1 MRKLALFAA
10 AAWLLLAAILISPQ
24 SAEAKNKIWTG
35 RVVHVSTTNIK
46 VYNPTGHQTLSFLL
60 LPKFK
65 NVFSSDGKTTY
76 QMAKIRNGMYV
87 KVWYDQGLLGA
98 RHADKIYVSSNGAVI
113 KS

>member
-1 MRKLALFAA
+1 MRKLALFAVS
-10 AAWLLLAAILISPQ
+10 AWLLLAAVLISPQ

-35 RVVHVSTTNIK
+35 KVVHVSTSNIK

-60 LPKFK
+60 WPKFK
-65 NVFSSDGKTTY
+65 NVFSDDGKTTY
-76 QMAKIRNGMYV
+76 QMAKIHNGTYV

-98 RHADKIYVSSNGAVI
+98 RHADKIYIVKNGAVM